1 MNSGQLRNYLLVT
14 GVYWIFTL
22 SDGALRM
29 LVLLNFYSLGYDSL
43 QIALLFVFYELAGIV
58 TNLIAGWIGSRIG
71 LKLLLIIGLGLQC
84 FALVAMANFD
94 SNWPLLYAVSFV
106 MAVQALS
113 GVAKDLTKM
122 SSKSAVKF
130 VVSEGEHAAL
140 FKWVAILTGSK
151 NTLKGVGF
159 FLGGVLL
166 SSVGYV
172 TALYSMAMAIVVTI
186 ILAFAT
192 NNIGKAEEKIYLSN
206 LLSKIPAI
214 NILSGA
220 RFFLFGA
227 RDIWF
232 VVGLPLFLAAEA
244 GWSHTEI
251 GAYMASWI
259 IGYGLVQSIA
269 PKLTRGSP
277 SSASRWMFI
286 LVIVTALMP
295 VALSFNISQSL
306 IVLFGLV
313 VFGVVFAINS
323 SIHSFLIIAY
333 SDVDKVALNL
343 GFYYMANAGG
353 RLAGTL
359 ISGLTYQLGGIVVC
373 LTVSLVF
380 VLISWL
386 ITLTLPMNQVL
397 GKA

>member
-1 MNSGQLRNYLLVT
+1 MV
-14 GVYWIFTL
+14 F
-22 SDGALRM
+22 
-29 LVLLNFYSLGYDSL
+29 F
-43 QIALLFVFYELAGIV
+43 FV
-58 TNLIAGWIGSRIG
+58 
-71 LKLLLIIGLGLQC
+71 
-84 FALVAMANFD
+84 ANKK
-94 SNWPLLYAVSFV
+94 VSFV

-306 IVLFGLV
+306 IVLFGFIL
-313 VFGVVFAINS
+313 FSFFPFLFDWQS
-323 SIHSFLIIAY
+323 STPPYPPICQP
-333 SDVDKVALNL
+333 
-343 GFYYMANAGG
+343 
-353 RLAGTL
+353 RL
-359 ISGLTYQLGGIVVC
+359 
-373 LTVSLVF
+373 
-380 VLISWL
+380 
-386 ITLTLPMNQVL
+386 
-397 GKA
+397 K